1 MYTHTHTYVYWNI
14 TYDSGIKKNEILP
27 VATTWMNLKDIMLGE
42 MSHKGRQ
49 NLVCCN
55 FYVEHKKQNK
65 QIYITKQ
72 KQTHRYREQTSIN
85 SWGEGMVRI
94 GVGDSGIQTTVY
106 KID

>member
-42 MSHKGRQ
+42 MSHKERQ

-72 KQTHRYREQTSIN
+72 KQTHRYREQTSIYP
-85 SWGEGMVRI
+85 WGEGKVRI
-94 GVGDSGIQTTVY
+94 RVGDSEIQTIVY
-106 KID
+106 KVD

>member
-1 MYTHTHTYVYWNI
+1 M
-14 TYDSGIKKNEILP
+14 P

-42 MSHKGRQ
+42 MSHRERQ

-72 KQTHRYREQTSIN
+72 KQTHRYRKQTRGYQ
-85 SWGEGMVRI
+85 WGEGRAEGKI
-94 GVGDSGIQTTVY
+94 GVGD
-106 KID
+106 